1 MKSGHVTWSLSFFFP
16 CIPSLGSGC
25 SVLDVK
31 LQMRAYSCDMAII
44 SRLFN
49 PKEKKNLHEPAKFNF
64 TGPDPEARI
73 SMCARVQLPN
83 PRQAELSGGKS
94 NLHSRYLLL
103 NLLRPY
109 VGRRM
114 WALGFCWDHCCGLHQ
129 RSGLWLTLWLLPGWL
144 QVFFCS
150 RRVYTSKIIKGYS

>member
-1 MKSGHVTWSLSFFFP
+1 MWLGVFLFFFFP
-16 CIPSLGSGC
+16 CVPSLGSGC

-31 LQMRAYSCDMAII
+31 LQMRAYSCDMVII

-49 PKEKKNLHEPAKFNF
+49 PKEKKNLHEPAKF
-64 TGPDPEARI
+64 TAKIYWPGSRGPDQ
-73 SMCARVQLPN
+73 RVRPGSATKPTTSRAQ
-83 PRQAELSGGKS
+83 RGKS

-109 VGRRM
+109 VGRRI

-129 RSGLWLTLWLLPGWL
+129 RSGLWLTLGLLPGWL

>member
-1 MKSGHVTWSLSFFFP
+1 MKSGHVTWSLSFFLTVFLP
-16 CIPSLGSGC
+16 WVQAAQFLTLSCKC
-25 SVLDVK
+25 D
-31 LQMRAYSCDMAII
+31 SCDMVII

-49 PKEKKNLHEPAKFNF
+49 PKEKKKTSWTSKIHFYWPGSR
-64 TGPDPEARI
+64 GPDQ
-73 SMCARVQLPN
+73 RVRPGSATKPTTSRAQ
-83 PRQAELSGGKS
+83 RGKS

-109 VGRRM
+109 VGRRI

-129 RSGLWLTLWLLPGWL
+129 RSGLWLTLGLLSGWL
-144 QVFFCS
+144 QVGFFCS